1 MIWAVVLAAGES
13 RRMKTQ
19 KLLLP
24 FGETTV
30 IESIVRTALD
40 SEADGALV
48 VLGAD
53 RERLRSILQSY
64 PLTFV
69 VNKNYRLGMLSSIQ
83 AGFSA
88 LPGDAEAAVLMLG
101 DQPAVASSVIND
113 LVWNFRESS
122 RGIIIPVYAGR
133 RGHPVLVETAY
144 RREILGLDP
153 KIGLRQLMH
162 AHPEDILEVEV
173 STPAVLS
180 DMDVPADYQ
189 EEVGRVLSRCVPGR
203 PRLHPSPRGRRGKA
217 PS

>member
-13 RRMKTQ
+13 KRMRTQ

-30 IESIVRTALD
+30 IEAIVRSALD

-53 RERLRSILQSY
+53 RGKLRSVLQSY
-64 PLTFV
+64 PLTFA

-88 LPGDAEAAVLMLG
+88 LPGEAEAAVLMLG
-101 DQPAVASSVIND
+101 DQPAVPSSVIND
-113 LVWNFRESS
+113 LICNYRESS

-133 RGHPVLVETAY
+133 RGHPVLLETGY

-153 KIGLRQLMH
+153 KIGLRQLMR

-180 DMDVPADYQ
+180 DLDVPADYRQ
-189 EEVGRVLSRCVPGR
+189 EVRRVLA
-203 PRLHPSPRGRRGKA
+203 RRA
-217 PS
+217 RVRDH

>member
-13 RRMKTQ
+13 LRMGTQ

-30 IESIVRTALD
+30 IEAIVRTALD
-40 SEADGALV
+40 SEVDRTLV

-53 RERLRSILQSY
+53 REKVRRVLRSY
-64 PLTFV
+64 PLIFA
-69 VNKNYRLGMLSSIQ
+69 VNKEYRLGMLSSIQ
-83 AGFSA
+83 AGFRA

-101 DQPAVASSVIND
+101 DQPAIPAGVID
-113 LVWNFRESS
+113 SLVCNYRENS

-144 RREILGLDP
+144 KREISGLDRAV
-153 KIGLRQLMH
+153 GLRQLMG

-173 STPAVLS
+173 SSPAVLS
-180 DMDVPADYQ
+180 DMDRPEDYADAT
-189 EEVGRVLSRCVPGR
+189 
-203 PRLHPSPRGRRGKA
+203 GKKQN
-217 PS
+217 

>member
-1 MIWAVVLAAGES
+1 MIWAIVLAAGES
-13 RRMKTQ
+13 RRMRTQ

-30 IESIVRTALD
+30 IEAVIRTALD
-40 SEADGALV
+40 SDADGALV

-53 RERLRSILQSY
+53 WGKVRSVLQSY
-64 PLTFV
+64 PLTFA
-69 VNKNYRLGMLSSIQ
+69 VNKDYRMGMLSSIQ
-83 AGFSA
+83 AGFRA

-101 DQPAVASSVIND
+101 DQPAVPSSVIND
-113 LVWNFRESS
+113 LVAYYRESS
-122 RGIIIPVYAGR
+122 RGIVIPVYGGR
-133 RGHPVLVETAY
+133 RGHPVLIETAY
-144 RREILGLDP
+144 RSEILGLDP
-153 KIGLRQLMH
+153 KIGLRQLVH

-180 DMDVPADYQ
+180 DMDLPADYRQ
-189 EEVGRVLSRCVPGR
+189 AVSRVLSRCVPVR

>member
-13 RRMKTQ
+13 KRMRTQ

-30 IESIVRTALD
+30 IEAIVRSALD

-53 RERLRSILQSY
+53 RGKLRSVLQSY
-64 PLTFV
+64 PLTFA

-83 AGFSA
+83 TGFSA
-88 LPGDAEAAVLMLG
+88 LPGEAEAAVLMLG
-101 DQPAVASSVIND
+101 DQPAVPSSVIND
-113 LVWNFRESS
+113 LICNYRESS

-133 RGHPVLVETAY
+133 RGHPVLLETGY

-153 KIGLRQLMH
+153 KIGLRQLMR

-180 DMDVPADYQ
+180 DLDVPADYRQ
-189 EEVGRVLSRCVPGR
+189 EVRRVLA
-203 PRLHPSPRGRRGKA
+203 RRA
-217 PS
+217 RVRDH

>member
-13 RRMKTQ
+13 KRMRTQ

-30 IESIVRTALD
+30 IEAIVRSALD

-53 RERLRSILQSY
+53 RGKLRSVLQSY
-64 PLTFV
+64 PLTFA

-83 AGFSA
+83 TGFSA
-88 LPGDAEAAVLMLG
+88 LPGEAEAAVLMLG
-101 DQPAVASSVIND
+101 NQPAVPSSVIND
-113 LVWNFRESS
+113 LICNYRESS

-133 RGHPVLVETAY
+133 RGHPVLLETGY

-153 KIGLRQLMH
+153 KIGLRQLMR

-180 DMDVPADYQ
+180 DLDVPADYRQ
-189 EEVGRVLSRCVPGR
+189 EVRRVLA
-203 PRLHPSPRGRRGKA
+203 RRA
-217 PS
+217 RVRDH